1 MLREGRLELE
11 PAIIGLLCLGV
22 FFILVFFGMPIGFSF
37 AIAGFIGLI
46 VLRNLEQALNLLGL
60 TPYSWASSY
69 VLVILPLFILMGQ
82 FAYQSGISGDL
93 YEVSYKWVGQKPG
106 GLALATQLACTGF
119 AACSGSSLAS
129 AATMSVVA
137 LPEMEKYHYSP
148 KLSTGC
154 IAAGGT
160 LGILIPPSVIFIIY
174 GLITETSI
182 ARLFMAG
189 IIPGILLS
197 FLFLALIYVMC
208 LNNPKLGPR
217 GPSFTFRQRI
227 NALWKIWGML
237 ALFVLVI
244 GGIYL
249 GIFTSTEAGAIGAS
263 GAFLITLMRHKIT
276 WKNLIAALKGT
287 VETTAMIFMIVIGS
301 QIFNTFLA
309 LSGLPSMTS
318 EWVAHLPLPPLAI
331 LALILIIYIP
341 LGMVMDSL
349 PMILLTLP
357 TLFPVVKN
365 LGVDPIHFGVLVVIM
380 CELANITPPM
390 GMNLY
395 IVKGVAK
402 GVPIA
407 EVVVGVM
414 PFAGVMM
421 LFATLL
427 LIFPQISLFLP
438 GLMK

>member
-1 MLREGRLELE
+1 LE
-11 PAIIGLLCLGV
+11 PAIIGLICLGL

-37 AIAGFIGLI
+37 AIAGFIGMI
-46 VLRNLEQALNLLGL
+46 VLRNLGQALHLLGL

-69 VLVILPLFILMGQ
+69 VLVVLPLFVLMGQ

-119 AACSGSSLAS
+119 AACTGSSLAS
-129 AATMSVVA
+129 AATMAIVA

-182 ARLFMAG
+182 AKLFMAG
-189 IIPGILLS
+189 IIPGLLLS
-197 FLFLALIYVMC
+197 FFFLSLIYLMC
-208 LNNPKLGPR
+208 LKNPKLGPK
-217 GPSFTFRQRI
+217 GPSFTWKQRLG
-227 NALWKIWGML
+227 AVWKVWGMFT
-237 ALFVLVI
+237 LFVLVI

-249 GIFTSTEAGAIGAS
+249 GIFTSTEAAAIGAL
-263 GAFLITLMRHKIT
+263 GAFLITSVRRKLT
-276 WKNLIAALKGT
+276 WKNLIDSLKST
-287 VETTAMIFMIVIGS
+287 VQTTAMIFMIVIGC

-309 LSGLPSMTS
+309 LSGVPSMIS
-318 EWVAHLPLPPLAI
+318 ELVATLALPPHAI
-331 LALILIIYIP
+331 LALILFIYIP

-357 TLFPVVKN
+357 TLFPVVQN
-365 LGVDPIHFGVLVVIM
+365 LGFDSIHFGVLIVIM
-380 CELANITPPM
+380 CELANISPPM

-395 IVKGVAK
+395 IVKGVARDIPITQIVA
-402 GVPIA
+402 GIVPFSIVMIA
-407 EVVVGVM
+407 FV
-414 PFAGVMM
+414 A
-421 LFATLL
+421 LL
-427 LIFPQISLFLP
+427 IIFPQISLYLP